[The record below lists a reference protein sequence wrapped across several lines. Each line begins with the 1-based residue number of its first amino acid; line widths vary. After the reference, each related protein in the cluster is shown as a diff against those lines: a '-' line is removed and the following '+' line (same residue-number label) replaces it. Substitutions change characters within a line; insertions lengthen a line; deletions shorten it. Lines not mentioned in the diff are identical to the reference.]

1 MNNIEGVVVMGSE
14 QQDEEKIKIY
24 RGSEIP
30 QETDLSVFRTEFGKY
45 MQSDNL
51 NFLFGSGCSSLFET
65 DKNGRKKQVGI
76 DTMAGLYS
84 EFKRENPNFKV
95 GDKNLDDPDF
105 EGNLERLMDILI
117 SLREAKNY
125 IKTENDPDEQMND
138 VRKFIKKQIKK
149 NVNSKSVIKLY
160 KEFYMR
166 TIRKS
171 RQNPINVVTTNYD
184 LFNELALDSLGF
196 FYNDGFS
203 GTFRR
208 RFNPLV
214 YNYIYANNMNLN
226 KSIWNRVD
234 NFYNLFK
241 IHGSVSWEKQN
252 GNIYEKDPEN
262 IEAENVMIYP
272 TPLKDRSTLMVPYSD
287 LFRNFQNHLANPNA
301 VLITLGYSY
310 GDDHI
315 NRVILNNL
323 SVPSFR
329 LIIFGDTETNKGV
342 DGQERESNIL
352 RLLKAHDPRIIVVN
366 SENKV
371 HYFENFINKIMPNPL
386 VDVQENQKLSEA
398 IQNKSSALQ
407 DGDKL
412 GK

>member
-1 MNNIEGVVVMGSE
+1 MVMDLE
-14 QQDEEKIKIY
+14 QEDEEKINVY
-24 RGSEIP
+24 RGSDTP
-30 QETDLSVFRTEFGKY
+30 QETDLSVFRAEFGKY

-51 NFLFGSGCSSLFET
+51 NFLFGSGCSSVIET
-65 DKNGRKKQVGI
+65 NENGDKEQVGI

-84 EFKRENPNFKV
+84 KFKDEHPNFKI
-95 GDKNLDDPDF
+95 GDKNLNDPDF

-125 IKTENDPDEQMND
+125 IETRTDPDEQINE
-138 VRKFIKKQIKK
+138 VRKFIKAQIKK
-149 NVNSKSVIKLY
+149 NIHSEAVIKLY

-171 RQNPINVVTTNYD
+171 RQNPINIVTTNYD

-226 KSIWNRVD
+226 KSVWNRVD

-262 IEAENVMIYP
+262 IKAENVMIYP

-287 LFRNFQNHLANPNA
+287 LFRNFQNHLAKPNA
-301 VLITLGYSY
+301 VLITLGYSF

-315 NRVILNNL
+315 NRVILDNL
-323 SVPSFR
+323 SIPSFR
-329 LIIFGDTETNKGV
+329 LIIFGDAGTEKV
-342 DGQERESNIL
+342 IDGQEKDSNIL

-366 SENKV
+366 SENKI
-371 HYFENFINKIMPNPL
+371 HYFESFINKIMPSPL

-398 IQNKSSALQ
+398 IRNIGSVLQ
-407 DGDKL
+407 AGDQL

>member
-1 MNNIEGVVVMGSE
+1 MVMNLE
-14 QQDEEKIKIY
+14 QQDEEKINVY
-24 RGSEIP
+24 RGNETP
-30 QETDLSVFRTEFGKY
+30 LKTDLSVFRAEFGKY

-51 NFLFGSGCSSLFET
+51 NFLFGSGCSSVFKT
-65 DKNGRKKQVGI
+65 DKNGKKEQVGI
-76 DTMAGLYS
+76 DTMSGLYE
-84 EFKRENPNFKV
+84 EFKRENKRFKI
-95 GDKNLDDPDF
+95 GDKDLNDPDF
-105 EGNLERLMDILI
+105 ENNLERLMDILI

-125 IKTENDPDEQMND
+125 IETKTDPDEQINE
-138 VRKFIKKQIKK
+138 VRNFIKAQIT
-149 NVNSKSVIKLY
+149 NNIHSEAVIKLY

-171 RQNPINVVTTNYD
+171 RQNPINIVTTNYD

-226 KSIWNRVD
+226 KSVWNRVD

-262 IEAENVMIYP
+262 IKAENVMIYP

-287 LFRNFQNHLANPNA
+287 LFRNFQNHLAKPNA
-301 VLITLGYSY
+301 VLITLGYSF

-315 NRVILNNL
+315 NRVILDNL
-323 SVPSFR
+323 SIPSFR
-329 LIIFGDTETNKGV
+329 LIIFGDAGTEKV
-342 DGQERESNIL
+342 IDGQEKDSNIL

-366 SENKV
+366 SENKI
-371 HYFENFINKIMPNPL
+371 HYFESFINKIMPSPL

-398 IQNKSSALQ
+398 IRNIGSVLQ
-407 DGDKL
+407 AGDQL

>member
-1 MNNIEGVVVMGSE
+1 MMSDKKN
-14 QQDEEKIKIY
+14 EEKINVY

-30 QETDLSVFRTEFGKY
+30 QKTDLSVFRAEFGKY
-45 MQSDNL
+45 MQSDSL
-51 NFLFGSGCSSLFET
+51 NFLFGSGCSSVFET
-65 DKNGRKKQVGI
+65 GKNGKTEQVGI

-84 EFKRENPNFKV
+84 KFKEENPNFKI
-95 GDKNLDDPDF
+95 GDKDLDDPDF
-105 EGNLERLMDILI
+105 EDNLERLMDILI

-125 IKTENDPDEQMND
+125 IKTNTDPDEQIND
-138 VRKFIKKQIKK
+138 VRKFIKAQIKK
-149 NVNSKSVIKLY
+149 NINSEVVIKLY

-171 RQNPINVVTTNYD
+171 RQNPINIVTTNYD

-241 IHGSVSWEKQN
+241 IHGSVSWEKQD

-287 LFRNFQNHLANPNA
+287 LFRNFQNHLASPNA
-301 VLITLGYSY
+301 VLITLGYSF

-315 NRVILNNL
+315 NRVILDNL
-323 SVPSFR
+323 SIPSFR
-329 LIIFGDTETNKGV
+329 LIVFGDSSTDN
-342 DGQERESNIL
+342 DANGQKKDSNIL
-352 RLLKAHDPRIIVVN
+352 QLLKAHDPRIIVIN
-366 SENKV
+366 SESKI
-371 HYFENFINKIMPNPL
+371 HYFENFINKIMPSPL
-386 VDVQENQKLSEA
+386 VDVQESQKLTEA
-398 IQNKSSALQ
+398 IRNIGSVLQ
-407 DGDKL
+407 AGDKN

>member
-1 MNNIEGVVVMGSE
+1 MDLE
-14 QQDEEKIKIY
+14 QQDEEKINVY
-24 RGSEIP
+24 RGSDTP
-30 QETDLSVFRTEFGKY
+30 QETDLSVFRAEFGKY

-51 NFLFGSGCSSLFET
+51 NFLFGSGCSSVFEP
-65 DKNGRKKQVGI
+65 DAQGDEKQVGI
-76 DTMAGLYS
+76 DTMSGLYS
-84 EFKRENPNFKV
+84 KFKNENQDFKI
-95 GDKNLDDPDF
+95 GDKDLNDPDF
-105 EGNLERLMDILI
+105 ENNLERLMDILI

-125 IKTENDPDEQMND
+125 IETRTDPDEQINK
-138 VRKFIKKQIKK
+138 VRKFIKAQIKK
-149 NVNSKSVIKLY
+149 NIHSEAVIKLY

-171 RQNPINVVTTNYD
+171 RQNPINIVTTNYD

-241 IHGSVSWEKQN
+241 IHGSVSWEKQDS
-252 GNIYEKDPEN
+252 NIYEKDPEN

-287 LFRNFQNHLANPNA
+287 LFRNFQNHLANPNT
-301 VLITLGYSY
+301 VLITLGYSF

-315 NRVILNNL
+315 NRVILDNL
-323 SVPSFR
+323 SIPSFR
-329 LIIFGDTETNKGV
+329 LIIFGDTGNDKGS
-342 DGQERESNIL
+342 DGKKKDSNIL
-352 RLLKAHDPRIIVVN
+352 RLLKSHDPRIIVVN
-366 SENKV
+366 SESKI
-371 HYFENFINKIMPNPL
+371 HYFKNFINKIMPSPL
-386 VDVQENQKLSEA
+386 VDVQESQKLSEA
-398 IQNKSSALQ
+398 IRSIGSVLQ
-407 DGDKL
+407 AGDQL